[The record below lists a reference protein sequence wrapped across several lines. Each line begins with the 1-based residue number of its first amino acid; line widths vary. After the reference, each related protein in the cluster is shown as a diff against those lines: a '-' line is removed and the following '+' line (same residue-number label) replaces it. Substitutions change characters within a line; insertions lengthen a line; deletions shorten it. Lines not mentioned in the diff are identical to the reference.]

1 MRAALLYGPG
11 DLRVQEVPD
20 PDGEVVVRVDAATT
34 CGTDV
39 KMFRRGHP
47 VLPAYPCPF
56 GHETAGTRYDTGDR
70 VLVSDSVACGEC
82 APCRAARPQI
92 CRRPRWVLGAFAER
106 IAAPA
111 AALHAVPP
119 DLEPAGAAMAEP
131 LAAAVHAVARGGD
144 ARDVGVLG
152 GGPMGLMLARV
163 LVLADR
169 RVTVADRHGERRVQA
184 EALGARAV
192 EALERHDLVFEAVGR
207 PETWRAAVEAAAPG
221 GTVVLVGG
229 CAAGTDAALPTGP
242 LHYDELEVRGSFHHS
257 PAEVERALDLL
268 AAGDVDW
275 RAFAGPVIG
284 LDDLAGAL
292 AGSREGPARKIVVEP
307 ARRPA

>member
-1 MRAALLYGPG
+1 MLFRAAWSRPARPWPSRSRPPCTRSRG
-11 DLRVQEVPD
+11 
-20 PDGEVVVRVDAATT
+20 AATRAT
-34 CGTDV
+34 SGCS
-39 KMFRRGHP
+39 
-47 VLPAYPCPF
+47 A
-56 GHETAGTRYDTGDR
+56 AG
-70 VLVSDSVACGEC
+70 
-82 APCRAARPQI
+82 
-92 CRRPRWVLGAFAER
+92 RW
-106 IAAPA
+106 
-111 AALHAVPP
+111 
-119 DLEPAGAAMAEP
+119 
-131 LAAAVHAVARGGD
+131 
-144 ARDVGVLG
+144 
-152 GGPMGLMLARV
+152 
-163 LVLADR
+163 DR

-192 EALERHDLVFEAVGR
+192 EALERHHLVFEAVGR

-242 LHYDELEVRGSFHHS
+242 LHYDELDVRGSFHHS